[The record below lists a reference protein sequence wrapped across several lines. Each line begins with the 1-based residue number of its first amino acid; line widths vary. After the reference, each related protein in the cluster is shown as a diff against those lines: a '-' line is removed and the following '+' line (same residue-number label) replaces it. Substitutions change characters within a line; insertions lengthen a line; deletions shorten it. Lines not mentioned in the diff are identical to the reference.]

1 MHWKL
6 RVLGNTSLAR
16 NFTDLELIYNIYIIL
31 NFMYVCLSVCGH
43 VQVYKETRDI
53 GSLRARVTGNF

>member
-6 RVLGNTSLAR
+6 RVLGNASLAR
-16 NFTDLELIYNIYIIL
+16 NFTDLESIHNIYIFL
-31 NFMYVCLSVCGH
+31 NFVYVCLSVCGH

-53 GSLRARVTGNF
+53 HWIPSS